1 MSSAAAM
8 GSGYASFLAQAA
20 KIKEQQANPKKN
32 YGAPLAKDEGAESA
46 YASGGDQGL
55 ADYYLND
62 YNTNLE
68 NSKYNSRG
76 IVNGAKAVKEGKTTF
91 EAIAKENL
99 QKFNANK
106 KQTAVSHP
114 GYDAGPLKDPF
125 GFTLNNPNSQTISSS
140 PAPEYNAT
148 NPFASKPKTA
158 AAPKAASSTESSNSS
173 NYQSESST
181 PKYSWQRGKEKAQ
194 AWQAENDKVN
204 EWKKSYN
211 QNSNDSQKSY
221 SQKFDFSAKNFTG
234 S

>member
-8 GSGYASFLAQAA
+8 GSDYATFLAQAA
-20 KIKEQQANPKKN
+20 KLKKQQANPKKN

-68 NSKYNSRG
+68 NSKYNSRK
-76 IVNGAKAVKEGKTTF
+76 IVNGAKAVKAGKTTF

-99 QKFNANK
+99 QKFDASK
-106 KQTAVSHP
+106 KKTAVSHP

-140 PAPEYNAT
+140 PTPT
-148 NPFASKPKTA
+148 NPWGSTPKAAAA
-158 AAPKAASSTESSNSS
+158 AAPPQAASSTESANSS

-181 PKYSWQRGKEKAQ
+181 PKYSWQMSKEKAQ

-204 EWKKSYN
+204 EWKKTYN
-211 QNSNDSQKSY
+211 TNTGQGGFNQQY
-221 SQKFDFSAKNFTG
+221 DFSSKSFTG